1 MLKKSI
7 LRNIFVGLIIVG
19 AAFAAFAQTNEFTYQ
34 GKLTD
39 TGTLQTTYQM
49 QFKLFDAVSN
59 GNQVGFALTNPSVAV
74 SSGIFTV
81 SLDFG
86 AAAFDGTDRFLE
98 IAVKRN
104 TSDPF
109 TVLTP
114 RQKITSAPYSIKSQ
128 SSDASTNAL
137 NLGGTAANQ
146 FIQTNDSRLTD
157 DRNPL
162 PNSANYI
169 QNTTSP
175 QTTANFN
182 IDGTGAAN
190 VFNAQTQFNI
200 GGNRVFSIAGTS
212 NVLAGVNAGTVNTT
226 GFQNSFFGRNAGQ
239 LNTTGGANTFVGAF
253 AGRSS
258 TTSNNNSFF
267 GSLAGFRN
275 TDGFANTF
283 IGTQSGDGNTTGGA
297 NTFVGD
303 APGQGNT
310 TGSNNVFIGS
320 VTGRSNTTGSDN
332 TILGTAADVGVN
344 SLTNATAI
352 GANAVVS
359 QSNSLVLG
367 SINGVNSATADTSV
381 GIGTTTPRA
390 QLDVAGN
397 VVQNRSSNGL
407 VKATAL
413 ISVTQ
418 NGAGQTFVSIIRCYN
433 SVLNTSTGNCGFT
446 PSVNQIAGGFRV
458 DVNFGFTVNDRFV
471 SANGLNLPGNAVFTS
486 NVGAVS
492 FLNLTTVRT
501 FIANGDF
508 FISIL

>member
-1 MLKKSI
+1 MLKKYI
-7 LRNIFVGLIIVG
+7 RQNIFSGLIIVC
-19 AAFAAFAQTNEFTYQ
+19 ASFAAFAQTSEFTYQ

-39 TGTLQTTYQM
+39 SGTPQATYQM
-49 QFKLFDAVSN
+49 QFKLFNAVS
-59 GNQVGFALTNPSVAV
+59 GGSQVGFALTNPSVAV
-74 SSGIFTV
+74 SSGVFTV

-128 SSDASTNAL
+128 SSDTSTNAL

-157 DRNPL
+157 DRSPL

-169 QNTTSP
+169 QNTTTP

-182 IDGTGAAN
+182 IGGTGAAN
-190 VFNAQTQFNI
+190 VLDAQTQFNI
-200 GGNRVFSIAGTS
+200 GGNRALSVAGTS
-212 NVLAGVNAGTVNTT
+212 NVFAGVNAGIVNTS
-226 GFQNSFFGRNAGQ
+226 GIQNSFFGRNAGQ
-239 LNTTGGANTFVGAF
+239 ANTTGGANTFVGAF

-258 TTSNNNSFF
+258 ITSNNNSFF

-275 TDGFANTF
+275 TGGFANTF
-283 IGTQSGDGNTTGGA
+283 IGTQAGDGNTTGDS

-303 APGQGNT
+303 APGQSNT
-310 TGSNNVFIGS
+310 TGSNNVFLGTIS
-320 VTGRSNTTGSDN
+320 GRSNITGSNN
-332 TILGTAADVGVN
+332 TILGNAADVGAN

-367 SINGVNSATADTSV
+367 SINGVNSATADTNV
-381 GIGTTTPRA
+381 GIGTTVPRA

-397 VVQNRSSNGL
+397 VVQNLSSNGL

-418 NGAGQTFVSIIRCYN
+418 NGVGQTFVSIIRCYN
-433 SVLNTSTGNCGFT
+433 SVLNTSTGNCGFNPT
-446 PSVNQIAGGFRV
+446 VSQIAGGFRV

-471 SANGLNLPGNAVFTS
+471 SANGLNIPGNAVFTS

-492 FLNLTTVRT
+492 FLNSTTIRT
-501 FIANGDF
+501 FITSGDF
-508 FISIL
+508 FISVF